1 MASVDERVVIS
12 IRTYIHT
19 YIHTYIIPLC
29 LLGRIN

>member
-19 YIHTYIIPLC
+19 YIHNTFVFTWTTHQ
-29 LLGRIN
+29 G